1 MDTLG
6 LAAAKGPT
14 WAWVTVWV
22 VVNLVNVLQA
32 IGFAARPASG
42 MVLNHRLGFAIAALA
57 LPATMA
63 LVAFARSEGS
73 WLLWLGPAVFD
84 AFVVLMLAVDYIRP
98 VEFRSPARP
107 EILVPYLVLFFGAIA
122 LMGSP
127 MFRENRGLWGVT
139 AATTVAMLGSMGY
152 AMAHG
157 VG

>member
-1 MDTLG
+1 
-6 LAAAKGPT
+6 
-14 WAWVTVWV
+14 
-22 VVNLVNVLQA
+22 
-32 IGFAARPASG
+32 
-42 MVLNHRLGFAIAALA
+42 
-57 LPATMA
+57 MA

-84 AFVVLMLAVDYIRP
+84 AFVVLMLAVDYIHP

-122 LMGSP
+122 LMGFP

-139 AATTVAMLGSMGY
+139 AATTVALLGSMGY